1 MARRAIFSV
10 LLTVALTAPAC
21 TPFDPDSPASSARP
35 DPAEGGADEPDSTI
49 GDEQTDG
56 GLDSPGS
63 TCSLNQT
70 FGQARFVPGF
80 TSITGA
86 TWIGGLRLSP
96 DLETGY
102 YYANGPDA
110 AGGTD
115 LYVATRATA
124 SSPFDSF
131 MPLPGAGFNT
141 VEYESSPTVSGNGLT
156 IIFERSS
163 AGNAP
168 STPANLYYGT
178 RASTSEP
185 FVYAGPLEDIGFDAG
200 NNRGPF
206 LRQDGQVLYFVSDRD
221 SVSYPT
227 IYRSVRDG
235 SGADL
240 GFGPAVAVAG
250 LNGGF
255 ALSNPAV
262 TPDDLTLYFAQSTV
276 DSDGGPSDT
285 TICVAT
291 RSSAGDAFDTP
302 VDVSELTLTVNGNA
316 TASLPSFVTA
326 DGCDLYFFSYYVS
339 ADMPYGVQM
348 QYYAVR
354 GQ

>member
-1 MARRAIFSV
+1 MRRAIISIQ
-10 LLTVALTAPAC
+10 LLAALAAGAC
-21 TPFDPDSPASSARP
+21 TPFDSDGPASSAQP
-35 DPAEGGADEPDSTI
+35 DLAESGTDEADSTT
-49 GDEQTDG
+49 GDAPTDG
-56 GLDSPGS
+56 SIDSPGP
-63 TCSLNQT
+63 TCGLDQT

-102 YYANGPDA
+102 YHANGPDA
-110 AGGTD
+110 AGGSD
-115 LYVATRATA
+115 LYVATRPTA

-141 VEYESSPTVSGNGLT
+141 VEYESNPTVSGDGLT
-156 IIFERSS
+156 IVFERSA
-163 AGNAP
+163 AGNTP
-168 STPANLYYGT
+168 TTPANLYYGT
-178 RASTSEP
+178 RSSTSDP
-185 FVYAGPLEDIGFDAG
+185 FVYSGPLEDIGFDAG
-200 NNRGPF
+200 NNWAPF

-221 SVSYPT
+221 SVTYPS

-240 GFGPAVAVAG
+240 GFGPPAPVAG
-250 LNGGF
+250 LTSGVSL
-255 ALSNPAV
+255 ASPAV
-262 TPDDLTLYFAQSTV
+262 TPDDLTLYFAET
-276 DSDGGPSDT
+276 DIYSDGGASDT
-285 TICVAT
+285 TIWVAT
-291 RSSAGDAFDTP
+291 RSSTSDAFGNP
-302 VDVSELTLTVNGNA
+302 ENVSELTLTTKGDLTGV
-316 TASLPSFVTA
+316 LPSFVTV
-326 DGCDLYFFSYYVS
+326 DDCNLYFFSYLVS